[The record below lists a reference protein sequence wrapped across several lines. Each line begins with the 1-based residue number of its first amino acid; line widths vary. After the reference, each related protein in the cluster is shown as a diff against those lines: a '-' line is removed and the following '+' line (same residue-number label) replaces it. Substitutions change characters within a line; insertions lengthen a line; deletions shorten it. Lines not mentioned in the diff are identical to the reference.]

1 MCVTIFDR
9 ISDQDKFAEMVSPK
23 VISLVSMMSALPT
36 DNLRLVLKYLRSLTS
51 LIKVIIGILP

>member
-23 VISLVSMMSALPT
+23 VLSLVSMMSALPT